1 MTKHFTLLGATSL
14 LSLSLIAGLS
24 GAGQASAQ
32 AATPAATM
40 AGTMAAGVFPSG
52 TALKLGLVTDV
63 GHVDDRSF
71 NQSSWEGLQATG
83 KKLNLPT
90 EYIETANA
98 SDYANNINALLDKG
112 DNVIVTVGFNLA
124 DATVQ
129 AAKANPNVMFIGVD
143 EFQSDTLPNLAGI
156 VFPEDH
162 SGFLAGV
169 LAARMSK
176 SGKVAGVYGTDQVPA
191 VVRFKQGFENGAKY
205 ANKSI
210 VVQSTFYPGDISK
223 AFTDPAWGA
232 TTAGQA
238 IDQGADVVFAAGG
251 GTGNGALQETARR
264 TTQAKPLYCIGVDT
278 DQWLTLTDAHP
289 CLLSS
294 AQKLIPPAIDSLV
307 AEAVAGTFKG
317 GNFTG
322 TVGLAPFHDFSS
334 VIPQS
339 VQDELTKLAGELAD
353 GSLTSEGLPGTPAA
367 TMAGTMSMAA
377 TMSGTMAMSATMSAT
392 MSAGATM
399 APTMAAT
406 K

>member
-14 LSLSLIAGLS
+14 LTLSLVVGAS

-40 AGTMAAGVFPSG
+40 ASGGAG
-52 TALKLGLVTDV
+52 LKLGLVTDV
-63 GHVDDRSF
+63 GRVDDRSF

-98 SDYANNINALLDKG
+98 SDYANNINQLLTNG

-124 DATVQ
+124 DATVK
-129 AAKANPNVMFIGVD
+129 AAKSNPNVLFIGVD

-156 VFPEDH
+156 VFPEDQ

-176 SGKVAGVYGTDQVPA
+176 SGKIAGVYGTDQVPA
-191 VVRFKQGFENGAKY
+191 VVRFKEGFENGAKY
-205 ANKSI
+205 ANKNI
-210 VVQSTFYPGDISK
+210 VTQSTFYPGDISK
-223 AFTDPAWGA
+223 AFNSPEWGA

-251 GTGNGALQETARR
+251 GTGNGALEYTASH
-264 TTQAKPLYCIGVDT
+264 TTAAKPLYCIGVDT
-278 DQWLTLTDAHP
+278 DQWLTLPDTHP
-289 CLLSS
+289 CLISS
-294 AQKLIPPAIDSLV
+294 AQKLIPPAIDVLV
-307 AEAVAGTFKG
+307 SEAVAGMFKG

-322 TVGLAPFHDFSS
+322 TVGLAPFHDFST
-334 VIPQS
+334 VIPQT
-339 VQDELTKLAGELAD
+339 VQDELTKLAGQ
-353 GSLTSEGLPGTPAA
+353 LTSGTLTSKGLPGTPAA
-367 TMAGTMSMAA
+367 TMAGTMS
-377 TMSGTMAMSATMSAT
+377 GTMASAMTSTMSAT
-392 MSAGATM
+392 M
-399 APTMAAT
+399 AAT